1 MKMSFSVWRKD
12 RVVTPVMLQMEAAE
26 CGAASLG
33 IVLAYHGRHVPLA
46 QLRTLCG
53 VSRDGSKANRIL
65 SVARQLGLEA
75 HAYRAEP
82 PDLREFALPLIV
94 YWNFN
99 HFMVVEGMG
108 LGRVY
113 INDPASGRKTITANE
128 FDEGFTGVALVFM
141 KRANFQ
147 TGGSRRSIW
156 RALRE
161 RLRGYNAGIAYVVL
175 ATLALVGPSLLAAA
189 LPSVFLDRV
198 LLGGMGTWQ
207 RPLACTAVAVTILT
221 GIFTWLQQRALQRVE
236 AGLALGTSA
245 RFLWQL
251 LRLPLDFYAHR
262 QSSEVAF
269 RVAANETVAG
279 LVAGDLATNVA
290 SLAPAGIYIVL
301 MLRFDAVLTFIGA
314 GIAALNLA
322 ALTLVARRRS
332 DQTQR
337 LSQERGKLM
346 GATVNG
352 ILAIETL
359 KAMGSESDFFNRWS
373 GQHAKTANAETE
385 MAALSQALA
394 IVPTLLMALNT
405 VALLAIGCERI
416 ILGILTAGLL
426 VAFQSLMRSVLEPVN
441 RLVGLASRVQELEGD
456 LVRLED
462 VVEHRTD
469 ARFEQAYTTTVKRL
483 TGEVELRNVTFGHS
497 SVDPALIRNFNLK
510 LAPGRRVALV
520 GRSGSGKSTLA
531 RIIAG
536 VHAPWSGE
544 VRFDGALRQELAPD
558 TVTNSVAWVDQDI
571 TLFEGTIAQNIS
583 LWDDSMDQQ
592 TVTKAARDAVIHDDI
607 LQLPGGY
614 GCVVEE
620 GGRNLSG
627 GQRQRIEIA
636 RALALNPRI
645 LILDEATSALDPLTE
660 EQLAGN
666 LRRRGC
672 TCVIVAH
679 RLSTIRDCDEIIV
692 LDRGEIVERGSHSEL
707 LARGEAYFRLIVEFA
722 A

>member
-1 MKMSFSVWRKD
+1 
-12 RVVTPVMLQMEAAE
+12 
-26 CGAASLG
+26 
-33 IVLAYHGRHVPLA
+33 
-46 QLRTLCG
+46 
-53 VSRDGSKANRIL
+53 
-65 SVARQLGLEA
+65 
-75 HAYRAEP
+75 
-82 PDLREFALPLIV
+82 
-94 YWNFN
+94 
-99 HFMVVEGMG
+99 
-108 LGRVY
+108 
-113 INDPASGRKTITANE
+113 
-128 FDEGFTGVALVFM
+128 
-141 KRANFQ
+141 
-147 TGGSRRSIW
+147 
-156 RALRE
+156 
-161 RLRGYNAGIAYVVL
+161 
-175 ATLALVGPSLLAAA
+175 
-189 LPSVFLDRV
+189 
-198 LLGGMGTWQ
+198 
-207 RPLACTAVAVTILT
+207 
-221 GIFTWLQQRALQRVE
+221 
-236 AGLALGTSA
+236 
-245 RFLWQL
+245 
-251 LRLPLDFYAHR
+251 
-262 QSSEVAF
+262 
-269 RVAANETVAG
+269 
-279 LVAGDLATNVA
+279 
-290 SLAPAGIYIVL
+290 
-301 MLRFDAVLTFIGA
+301 
-314 GIAALNLA
+314 
-322 ALTLVARRRS
+322 
-332 DQTQR
+332 
-337 LSQERGKLM
+337 
-346 GATVNG
+346 
-352 ILAIETL
+352 
-359 KAMGSESDFFNRWS
+359 
-373 GQHAKTANAETE
+373 
-385 MAALSQALA
+385 
-394 IVPTLLMALNT
+394 
-405 VALLAIGCERI
+405 
-416 ILGILTAGLL
+416 

-679 RLSTIRDCDEIIV
+679 RLSTIRDCDEIFV